1 MKVSNFDFDLPR
13 ERIAQE
19 PASPK
24 DSARLL
30 HVDETFADLVMTD
43 LPDNLS
49 PGDLLVFNDTKVI
62 PSRLVGKRLDAV
74 IEVTLHKEVSD
85 NSWWAFARPGRRL
98 NEGDIIDFTG
108 EFSAKICEKRGRG
121 EVRLSFDCGQQYLRD
136 ML

>member
-43 LPDNLS
+43 LQDNLS
-49 PGDLLVFNDTKVI
+49 PGDLLVFNDRKVI
-62 PSRLVGKRLDAV
+62 PSRLV
-74 IEVTLHKEVSD
+74 
-85 NSWWAFARPGRRL
+85 
-98 NEGDIIDFTG
+98 
-108 EFSAKICEKRGRG
+108 
-121 EVRLSFDCGQQYLRD
+121 
-136 ML
+136 